1 MTTED
6 IFKEVLK
13 SPELQDIFNIS
24 KKDLEKEVFDVKS
37 KHDVI
42 EIVKALISGQKNHR
56 DKNAIFQSIQK
67 QIVQL

>member
-1 MTTED
+1 MTTEE

-13 SPELQDIFNIS
+13 SPELQNIFNIS

-37 KHDVI
+37 KHTVI
-42 EIVKALISGQKNHR
+42 EIVKVLISGQKNHR